1 MLVLTR
7 KPEEKIIIGNEDK
20 IVITI
25 LKVQGGKV
33 SVGIQADKK
42 WQIVREELLDDNE
55 KEQEDSKQ
63 QFSGQSDEECEEEAV
78 PAEQMELAGALTN

>member
-7 KPEEKIIIGNEDK
+7 KPEEKIIIGNEE

-42 WQIVREELLDDNE
+42 WQIVRKELLDGEGNDGAEGNE
-55 KEQEDSKQ
+55 RQK
-63 QFSGQSDEECEEEAV
+63 FSDRNEEEAV
-78 PAEQMELAGALTN
+78 KTVTAEAMDFAGALPR

>member
-42 WQIVREELLDDNE
+42 WQIVRKELLDE
-55 KEQEDSKQ
+55 EEGKEQQK
-63 QFSGQSDEECEEEAV
+63 FSNQEHDEAEEEAV
-78 PAEQMELAGALTN
+78 PAEAMELAGAASH

>member
-7 KPEEKIIIGNEDK
+7 KPEEKIIIGNSDDIGNGDE

-33 SVGIQADKK
+33 SIGIRANKK
-42 WQIVREELLDDNE
+42 WQIVRKELLDEEQDCKKQKRQKQEE
-55 KEQEDSKQ
+55 KE
-63 QFSGQSDEECEEEAV
+63 
-78 PAEQMELAGALTN
+78 PANEVELVGFTNN

>member
-42 WQIVREELLDDNE
+42 WQIVRKELLDDE
-55 KEQEDSKQ
+55 EGDESQ
-63 QFSGQSDEECEEEAV
+63 QFSAQEQEEAEEEAV
-78 PAEQMELAGALTN
+78 PAEAMELTGAVSY

>member
-7 KPEEKIIIGNEDK
+7 KPEEKIVIGDENDD

-33 SVGIQADKK
+33 SIGIQADKK
-42 WQIVREELLDDNE
+42 WQIVRKELLDGDRE
-55 KEQEDSKQ
+55 KKGKTATTEKYLPEGD
-63 QFSGQSDEECEEEAV
+63 GDAAATLEE
-78 PAEQMELAGALTN
+78 MELIGAQNS

>member
-7 KPEEKIIIGNEDK
+7 KIEEKIIIGNEDK

-33 SVGIQADKK
+33 SIGIQADKK
-42 WQIVREELLDDNE
+42 WQIVRKELLD
-55 KEQEDSKQ
+55 
-63 QFSGQSDEECEEEAV
+63 EEE
-78 PAEQMELAGALTN
+78 EQGQKKRKHHHRREEEEREEAIPTEELELAGAVTH

>member
-42 WQIVREELLDDNE
+42 WQIVRKELLD
-55 KEQEDSKQ
+55 EDE
-63 QFSGQSDEECEEEAV
+63 GQDQKRHHSQVEDEEDIVASEEL
-78 PAEQMELAGALTN
+78 ELAGAISH

>member
-7 KPEEKIIIGNEDK
+7 KPEEKIVIGDEAGDNDK

-33 SVGIQADKK
+33 SIGIQADKK
-42 WQIVREELLDDNE
+42 WQIVRQELLD
-55 KEQEDSKQ
+55 EDANNASEPQ
-63 QFSGQSDEECEEEAV
+63 GESVECEAV
-78 PAEQMELAGALTN
+78 PMELVGASVEK

>member
-42 WQIVREELLDDNE
+42 WQIVRKELLDE
-55 KEQEDSKQ
+55 EEEQGGE
-63 QFSGQSDEECEEEAV
+63 QFSEESKEEVV
-78 PAEQMELAGALTN
+78 PAEAMELAGAVSE

>member
-42 WQIVREELLDDNE
+42 WQIVRKELLDE
-55 KEQEDSKQ
+55 EEEQDVQ
-63 QFSGQSDEECEEEAV
+63 QFSGERKEEAV
-78 PAEQMELAGALTN
+78 PAEAMELAGAVSE